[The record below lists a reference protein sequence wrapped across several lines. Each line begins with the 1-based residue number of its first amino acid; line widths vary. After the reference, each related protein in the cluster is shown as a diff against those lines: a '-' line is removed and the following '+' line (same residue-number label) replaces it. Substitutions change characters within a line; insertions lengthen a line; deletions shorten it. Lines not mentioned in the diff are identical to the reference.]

1 MGIRSYYAIENFRP
15 NDLFKP
21 AMNKRKQVAKYMFFD
36 ALAAALAWSLFY
48 IYRKL
53 YIEGFN
59 HYADVKLDKNFWIA
73 LFVIPAFWLS
83 FYYITGFYKD
93 IYRRSRLMDLGRT
106 LLTGLIGVVII
117 FFTLMLDDTISN
129 YKNYYFLFFTLLILH
144 LFFTLIPRLILTT
157 RTIHKVHT
165 RKIGFNTV
173 IVGGNE
179 RALRLYKEMIND
191 DKTSGNIFVG
201 FVKVDSRN
209 EVLLEKH
216 IPLLGRIHDL
226 PKIIDD
232 NNIEEIIIA
241 IETSEHSKIQEIL
254 GTLDFRNVTVKAI
267 PDMFDILSG
276 TVKTSTIYTSP
287 LVKISNGI
295 MPASQE
301 NLKRVIDIVGSV
313 LALVIFIPFIPLIF
327 IGIKSSSK
335 GPIIY
340 AQKRVGRFGKEFT
353 IFKFRSMVT
362 NAEPEGPS
370 LSSSDDPRITKFG
383 QFMRRTHIDEIPQFF
398 NVILG
403 DMSLVGPRPE
413 RLYYINEIRKIAP
426 HYIQLQ
432 RIRPG
437 ITSWGQVK
445 YGYASNIEQ
454 MVERIPYDII
464 YLKNISLYLDFKILI
479 YTLLNCFQAKGK

>member
-1 MGIRSYYAIENFRP
+1 
-15 NDLFKP
+15 
-21 AMNKRKQVAKYMFFD
+21 MNKRKQVAKYMFFD

-48 IYRKL
+48 IYRKF
-53 YIEGFN
+53 YIEGFDHFEN
-59 HYADVKLDKNFWIA
+59 FKLDTNFWIA

-93 IYRRSRLMDLGRT
+93 IFRRSRLIDLGQT
-106 LLTGLIGVVII
+106 FLTCIIGVVFI

-129 YKNYYFLFFTLLILH
+129 YKSYYLLFFTLLLLH
-144 LFFTLIPRLILTT
+144 LSLTLIPRLILTT

-179 RALRLYKEMIND
+179 RALHLYKEMTSD

-201 FVKVDSRN
+201 FVNVDARN

-216 IPLLGRIHDL
+216 LPLLGNIHDL

-241 IETSEHSKIQEIL
+241 IETSEHSQIQEIL
-254 GTLDFRNVTVKAI
+254 GTLDYRHVTVKAI
-267 PDMFDILSG
+267 PDMFDILAG

-295 MPASQE
+295 MPAWQE
-301 NLKRVIDIVGSV
+301 NFKRVIDIVGSV
-313 LALVIFIPFIPLIF
+313 FALIIFIPFFPLVI
-327 IGIKSSSK
+327 IGIKSSSN

-353 IFKFRSMVT
+353 IYKFRSMVID
-362 NAEPEGPS
+362 AEPEGPS
-370 LSSSDDPRITKFG
+370 LSSNYDPRITKFG

-398 NVILG
+398 NVLLG

-413 RLYYINEIRKIAP
+413 RQHYINQIRKIAP

-479 YTLLNCFQAKGK
+479 YTVLNCFQAKGK